1 MVVATR
7 VHRYILTH
15 LLRLV
20 ASRWAHATRSRS
32 AGKRFLEANKIQGI
46 LDQIAFDFEIKRALK
61 GERRA
66 EVDLEEPR
74 AAHMND
80 KRRDL

>member
-1 MVVATR
+1 MA
-7 VHRYILTH
+7 H

-32 AGKRFLEANKIQGI
+32 AGKRFLETNKIQGI
-46 LDQIAFDFEIKRALK
+46 LDQIAFDFEVKWALK
-61 GERRA
+61 GQGRA
-66 EVDLEEPR
+66 EIDLEEPR
-74 AAHMND
+74 AAHMKD